1 MLYLSANEIREIFS
15 MKEAIESDREAFMIQ
30 AAGLAEVP
38 VRTNFNVA
46 EGGIT
51 SFMPA
56 LIKKYPRAGIKIV
69 STYAG
74 NYKKGLPAVSATV
87 LLTDPE
93 TGAVN
98 ALLDGTELT
107 RMRTGAVSGL
117 ATELLANETAEV
129 GALFGTGGQAAS
141 QLEAVLTS
149 RPLKEVRVYDTA
161 PERIA
166 DFIERAAKTA
176 AKFGTMLVSAGSPAE
191 AVAEADVITTVTTSP
206 EPVFDGKL
214 VRAGAHINAVGTFMP
229 HKRELDEY
237 IVRRADKIFID
248 NREAV
253 MSEAG
258 EFLIP
263 LAAGRFSETMITGE
277 LGDLITG
284 RTHGRKSREDIT
296 LMITVGFA
304 TLDILIAL
312 KVYEKALKAGVGTEL

>member
-206 EPVFDGKL
+206 DPVFDGKL

-296 LMITVGFA
+296 LMKTVGFA
-304 TLDILIAL
+304 TLDIVIAH

>member
-1 MLYLSANEIREIFS
+1 MLYLSASEIREIFS
-15 MKEAIESDREAFMIQ
+15 MREAIESDREAFMIQ
-30 AAGLAEVP
+30 ATGLAEVP

-56 LIKKYPRAGIKIV
+56 LIKKYPQAGIKIV

-87 LLTDPE
+87 LLADPE

-149 RPLKEVRVYDTA
+149 RPLKEVRVYDMA

-166 DFIERAAKTA
+166 DFIRRTAETA
-176 AKFGTMLVSAGSPAE
+176 AKFGTTLVFAGSPAE

-206 EPVFDGKL
+206 EPVFDGTL
-214 VRAGAHINAVGTFMP
+214 VKAGAHINAVGTFMP

-263 LAAGRFSETMITGE
+263 LAAGRFSEAMITGE
-277 LGDLITG
+277 LGDLLTG
-284 RTHGRKSREDIT
+284 RTRGRGSREEIT
-296 LMITVGFA
+296 LMKTVGFA
-304 TLDILIAL
+304 TLDIVIAH

>member
-296 LMITVGFA
+296 LMKTVGFA
-304 TLDILIAL
+304 TLDIVIAH